1 LRDKELKLMSSEN
14 KKLIV
19 LGEGK
24 YFDFVKLDNWEFLR
38 PKAFTGVVLIIAI
51 TDDEKMILIE
61 QFRPPVGTH
70 CVEIPAGLVGDI
82 PEHAGEDLTTAARRE
97 LLEET
102 GYEAETMEIIFEG
115 VPSPGSNTIVIT
127 FLLAQGLRK
136 VADGGGDESEDITVY
151 EVPVKDVLSWT
162 EGRRKNGSYV
172 DLKVF
177 TGLFFANRVI
187 ANKK

>member
-1 LRDKELKLMSSEN
+1 MSDIDTKLTM
-14 KKLIV
+14 

-51 TDDEKMILIE
+51 TDDGKLVLIE
-61 QFRPPVGTH
+61 QFRPPAGTQ

-82 PEHAGEDLTTAARRE
+82 PEHRGEDLVATARRE

-102 GYEAETMEIIFEG
+102 GYESETMEIVFEG
-115 VPSPGSNTIVIT
+115 TPSPGSNSIVLT
-127 FLLAQGLRK
+127 FLLARGLRK
-136 VADGGGDESEDITVY
+136 VADGGGDDSEDITVY
-151 EVPVKDVLSWT
+151 EIPVEDVFNWAQ
-162 EGRRKNGSYV
+162 ERKAKGSHI

-177 TGLFFANRVI
+177 TGLFFANRAI
-187 ANKK
+187 KQSRSCD

>member
-1 LRDKELKLMSSEN
+1 MSHEKNADAKLT
-14 KKLIV
+14 V

-24 YFDFVKLDNWEFLR
+24 YFDFVKLDDWEFIR

-51 TDDEKMILIE
+51 TDDGKLVLIE
-61 QFRPPVGTH
+61 QFRPPVGTQ

-82 PEHAGEDLTTAARRE
+82 PEHSGEDLVSAARRE

-102 GYEAETMEIIFEG
+102 GYQAETMEIVFEG

-136 VADGGGDESEDITVY
+136 VTAGGGDESEDITVY
-151 EVPVKDVLSWT
+151 EVPVEDVLSWT
-162 EGRRKNGSYV
+162 EERRKNGSYV

-177 TGLFFANRVI
+177 TGLFFANQAI
-187 ANKK
+187 GS